1 MKPTSDIFISNL
13 YDWMIIQ
20 QNVIPPE
27 DIAEIM
33 MVTNEKP
40 TGQATIKNGDY
51 DEIALKKI
59 RDTLWYDIPDKLH
72 VKLQGAV
79 SDCYKRF
86 VGPKYKCEFKS
97 YEPVQFLSYPPGGHY
112 KEHIDTEAYNY
123 ETRKWEILDM
133 PTGRRDI
140 SFLFYLNE
148 EFGGGEI
155 EFPRM
160 GLTIKPKTGMMIA
173 FPSYKEY
180 PHRVHPVTWG
190 TRHTLVC
197 WVGTQKKLYDTI
209 PFPQ

>member
-40 TGQATIKNGDY
+40 TGQATIKDGDY
-51 DEIALKKI
+51 DENALKEI
-59 RDTLWYDIPDKLH
+59 RNTLWYDIPNELH
-72 VKLQGAV
+72 VKLHVAPR
-79 SDCYKRF
+79 YN
-86 VGPKYKCEFKS
+86 CEFKS

-180 PHRVHPVTWG
+180 PHKVHPVTWG

>member
-1 MKPTSDIFISNL
+1 MKQTSDIVIPNL
-13 YDWMIIQ
+13 YDFMIIQ
-20 QNVIPPE
+20 QDVIPSE
-27 DIAEIM
+27 DIADLM

-51 DEIALKKI
+51 DEETLKHI
-59 RDTLWYDIPDKLH
+59 RNTLWYDIPDELH
-72 VKLQGAV
+72 VKLQDAV
-79 SDCYKRF
+79 SNCYKRF
-86 VGPKYKCEFKS
+86 VGPKYNCEFKS

-112 KEHIDTEAYNY
+112 REHIDTESYNY
-123 ETRKWEILDM
+123 QTRKWETLDM
-133 PTGRRDI
+133 PTGVRDI

-173 FPSYKEY
+173 FPSYKEF
-180 PHRVHPVTWG
+180 PHKVHPVTWG

-197 WVGTQKKLYDTI
+197 WVGTQKKLYETA
-209 PFPQ
+209 PFLQ